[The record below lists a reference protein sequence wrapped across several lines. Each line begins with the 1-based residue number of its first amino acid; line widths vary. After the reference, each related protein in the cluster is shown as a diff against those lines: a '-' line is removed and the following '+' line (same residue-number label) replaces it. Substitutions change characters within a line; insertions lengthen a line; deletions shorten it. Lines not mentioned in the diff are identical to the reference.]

1 MWAILGL
8 VSYFQEYKLFGL
20 DPWVYALIVV
30 GMAWMIDGIIDNFI
44 MPRVMA
50 SALKVHPAAVLV
62 AAIVALDLL
71 GILGVIIAA
80 PMLATLQ
87 LVGRYFA
94 RKLFDLDPWEG
105 WVEPPP
111 QPSIRQQVS
120 DWVGAIRA
128 KIKI

>member
-1 MWAILGL
+1 
-8 VSYFQEYKLFGL
+8 
-20 DPWVYALIVV
+20 
-30 GMAWMIDGIIDNFI
+30 
-44 MPRVMA
+44 MPRIMA

-87 LVGRYFA
+87 LVMRYFG

-105 WVEPPP
+105 LAEAPP
-111 QPSIRQQVS
+111 QPTIRAQIGTGLGKLREKS
-120 DWVGAIRA
+120 ASLLNAIRRLSSKA
-128 KIKI
+128 RR